1 MKKITALFLLGLA
14 FFPAAAQSDKVRSPA
29 APSPTEKIPIRTIK
43 SGKDY
48 ITLNFSN
55 IEVSALVKVMSEL
68 TRKNFILDERVK
80 GKVTLMTPTKISP
93 TEAYQ
98 VFLSALEI
106 KGFTAVEDGRVIR
119 IIPTSF
125 ARQSGLK
132 VMTDAALAGEGFVT
146 RLIRLSYVDPQEIS
160 RTLSP
165 LMSKNGNLIAYS
177 ATNSLIVTDSVHN
190 IKKIE
195 SLVRALDVATPEG
208 KGKINVYYLKNGNA
222 EDIGK
227 VLSSLVSKMPRRPAR
242 RPARAGQRRPAAPA
256 GPATILEGAVT
267 ITSDKATNSLIIVAS
282 PIDYETMRDV
292 IRKLDIRRRQVYVE
306 AAIIEMGLAK
316 QRELGFEFQ
325 AVNPIKD
332 NPNEL
337 TTAGGTNFGNIGNV
351 IAGGPAGL
359 SDLTGLTI
367 GAVKGTFEFNGV
379 TFLNVGALLRALQ
392 TDGDVNVLSTP
403 NILTTDNEEA
413 EIMVGENIP
422 FITGQTQS
430 TATGAGSILSTIDRQ
445 DVGITLKLTP
455 QITSDDNVRLVIY
468 QEISS
473 VTVTPGLDP
482 NVVGPS
488 TSKRSASTTVVIKDR
503 ETMVIG
509 GLIRDNVITSTS
521 KVPLLGDI
529 PLLGWFF
536 RSKTTKVEKTNLMLF
551 ITPYIIK
558 TAEEAAEITRR
569 KGQVLDEFRR
579 EYRIKKKKAGPEIPA
594 ESSEKP
600 GAGEEPA
607 ADAAGKTE
615 TDPAGKPKPDGK
627 EQTGTKAQ
635 PFPTGKPSEV
645 PAEDSR

>member
-14 FFPAAAQSDKVRSPA
+14 FFPAAAQSDKARSPA
-29 APSPTEKIPIRTIK
+29 APSPTEKIPIRAIK
-43 SGKDY
+43 SGKNF

-68 TRKNFILDERVK
+68 TRRNFILDERVK

-106 KGFTAVEDGRVIR
+106 KGFTAVEDGRVTR

-132 VMTDAALAGEGFVT
+132 VLTDEALAGEGFVT

-227 VLSSLVSKMPRRPAR
+227 VLSSLVSKMPRQPVR
-242 RPARAGQRRPAAPA
+242 RPARAGQRRQPAPA
-256 GPATILEGAVT
+256 GPATILEGSVT
-267 ITSDKATNSLIIVAS
+267 ITADKATNSIIIVAS

-306 AAIIEMGLAK
+306 AAIIEMGLATTK
-316 QRELGFEFQ
+316 EFGFEFRSMS
-325 AVNPIKD
+325 ALDDTKV
-332 NPNEL
+332 
-337 TTAGGTNFGNIGNV
+337 TAAGWTNFGNIGAAV
-351 IAGGPAGL
+351 AGGPEGFASLEGL
-359 SDLTGLTI
+359 AV
-367 GAVKGTFEFNGV
+367 GAVKGSFTFKGVEFA
-379 TFLNVGALLRALQ
+379 NVGALLVALQ
-392 TDGDVNVLSTP
+392 GDTDVNVLSTP
-403 NILTTDNEEA
+403 NILTTDNQEA

-430 TATGAGSILSTIDRQ
+430 AVTGGGSVLSTIERQ

-455 QITSDDNVRLVIY
+455 QITSDDNVRLDVY

-473 VTVTPGLDP
+473 VTETPGLDP

-488 TSKRSASTTVVIKDR
+488 TNKRFANTTVIVKGG
-503 ETMVIG
+503 ETIIIG
-509 GLIRDNVITSTS
+509 GLIRDNVTASER

-536 RSKTTKVEKTNLMLF
+536 KSKTKKVEKVNLMLF
-551 ITPYIIK
+551 ITPHIIK
-558 TAEEAAEITRR
+558 DAEDAAALTRK
-569 KGQVLDEFRR
+569 KGLQLE
-579 EYRIKKKKAGPEIPA
+579 EYRKKHHMRKKEYAPHPSQTE
-594 ESSEKP
+594 P
-600 GAGEEPA
+600 GRTKGAVGEEPA
-607 ADAAGKTE
+607 NVA
-615 TDPAGKPKPDGK
+615 
-627 EQTGTKAQ
+627 EQTEDKQTA
-635 PFPTGKPSEV
+635 PS
-645 PAEDSR
+645 PAEAAENKMPAAEDGR

>member
-1 MKKITALFLLGLA
+1 VKKITALFLLGLA
-14 FFPAAAQSDKVRSPA
+14 FFPAAAQSDKARSPA
-29 APSPTEKIPIRTIK
+29 EKIPIRTIK
-43 SGKDY
+43 SGKNY

-106 KGFTAVEDGRVIR
+106 KGFTAVEDGSVIR

-132 VMTDAALAGEGFVT
+132 VMTDDALAGEGFVT

-227 VLSSLVSKMPRRPAR
+227 VLSSLVSKMPRRPV
-242 RPARAGQRRPAAPA
+242 RRPAARGGQRQPA
-256 GPATILEGAVT
+256 SGGAATILEGAVT

-306 AAIIEMGLAK
+306 AAIIEMGLATTK
-316 QRELGFEFQ
+316 EFGFEFRSMSEL
-325 AVNPIKD
+325 D
-332 NPNEL
+332 NN
-337 TTAGGTNFGNIGNV
+337 TVTAAGGTNFGNIGAAV
-351 IAGGPAGL
+351 AGGPEGFASLEGL
-359 SDLTGLTI
+359 AV
-367 GAVKGTFEFNGV
+367 GAVKGTFTFRGTE
-379 TFLNVGALLRALQ
+379 FLNIGALLVALQ
-392 TDGDVNVLSTP
+392 GDADVNVLSTP
-403 NILTTDNEEA
+403 NILTTDNQEA

-430 TATGAGSILSTIDRQ
+430 AVTGGGSILSTIERQ

-455 QITSDDNVRLVIY
+455 QITSDDNVRLEVY

-473 VTVTPGLDP
+473 VTETPGLDP

-488 TSKRSASTTVVIKDR
+488 TNKRFANTTVIVKGG
-503 ETMVIG
+503 ETIVIG
-509 GLIRDNVITSTS
+509 GLIRDNITTAER

-529 PLLGWFF
+529 PLLGWLFK
-536 RSKTTKVEKTNLMLF
+536 SKTTKVEKVNLMLF
-551 ITPYIIK
+551 ITPHIIK
-558 TAEEAAEITRR
+558 DAKDAAVLTRKKGLQLEEYRKKHHMKKKEYAPRPSQTEPAPNKGAAEEQPAGVAEQTEDKKPASSPAEAAEN
-569 KGQVLDEFRR
+569 KM
-579 EYRIKKKKAGPEIPA
+579 PA
-594 ESSEKP
+594 
-600 GAGEEPA
+600 
-607 ADAAGKTE
+607 
-615 TDPAGKPKPDGK
+615 
-627 EQTGTKAQ
+627 TGS
-635 PFPTGKPSEV
+635 GL

>member
-14 FFPAAAQSDKVRSPA
+14 FFPAAAQSDKARSPA
-29 APSPTEKIPIRTIK
+29 APSPTEKIPIRAIK
-43 SGKDY
+43 SGKNF

-68 TRKNFILDERVK
+68 TRRNFILDERVK

-106 KGFTAVEDGRVIR
+106 KGFTAVEDGRVTR

-132 VMTDAALAGEGFVT
+132 VLTDEALAGEGFVT

-227 VLSSLVSKMPRRPAR
+227 VLSSLVSKMPRQPVR
-242 RPARAGQRRPAAPA
+242 RPARAGQRRQPAPA
-256 GPATILEGAVT
+256 GPATILEGSVT
-267 ITSDKATNSLIIVAS
+267 ITADKATNSIIIVAS

-306 AAIIEMGLAK
+306 AAIIEMGLATTK
-316 QRELGFEFQ
+316 EFGFEFRSMS
-325 AVNPIKD
+325 ALDDTKV
-332 NPNEL
+332 
-337 TTAGGTNFGNIGNV
+337 TAAGGTNFGNIGAAV
-351 IAGGPAGL
+351 AGGPEGFASLEGL
-359 SDLTGLTI
+359 AV
-367 GAVKGTFEFNGV
+367 GAVKGSFTFKGVEFA
-379 TFLNVGALLRALQ
+379 NVGALLVALQ
-392 TDGDVNVLSTP
+392 GDTDVNVLSTP
-403 NILTTDNEEA
+403 NILTTDNQEA

-430 TATGAGSILSTIDRQ
+430 AVTGGGSVLSTIERQ

-455 QITSDDNVRLVIY
+455 QITSDDNVRLDVY

-473 VTVTPGLDP
+473 VTETPGLDP

-488 TSKRSASTTVVIKDR
+488 TNKRFANTTVIVKGG
-503 ETMVIG
+503 ETIIIG
-509 GLIRDNVITSTS
+509 GLIRDNVTASER

-536 RSKTTKVEKTNLMLF
+536 KSKTKKVEKVNLMLF
-551 ITPYIIK
+551 ITPHIIK
-558 TAEEAAEITRR
+558 DAEDAAALTRK
-569 KGQVLDEFRR
+569 KGLQLE
-579 EYRIKKKKAGPEIPA
+579 EYRKKHHMRKKEYAPHPSQTE
-594 ESSEKP
+594 P
-600 GAGEEPA
+600 GRTKGAVGEEPA
-607 ADAAGKTE
+607 NVA
-615 TDPAGKPKPDGK
+615 
-627 EQTGTKAQ
+627 EQTEDKQTA
-635 PFPTGKPSEV
+635 PS
-645 PAEDSR
+645 PAEAAENKMPAAEDGR